1 MAAAG
6 VATGA
11 TFGEVAG
18 GEHEQARDG
27 IAVAGS
33 PGIERGSVGSDD
45 LGTACMVERQAARMG
60 LVQGPIGERAR
71 HDHERRLGLEAVEET
86 RIDRWLWAVR
96 LCKTRAAATDAC
108 KGGHVQVNG
117 RAAKPSTPVRVG
129 DRVEALLGKR
139 QRVVEV
145 AKVIEKRVGAPV
157 AAECLVDHSPPPP
170 PKEAGPLDLG
180 HEPGSGRPTKRDR
193 RQLDRF
199 RGR

>member
-1 MAAAG
+1 
-6 VATGA
+6 
-11 TFGEVAG
+11 
-18 GEHEQARDG
+18 
-27 IAVAGS
+27 
-33 PGIERGSVGSDD
+33 
-45 LGTACMVERQAARMG
+45 
-60 LVQGPIGERAR
+60 
-71 HDHERRLGLEAVEET
+71 VEET

-96 LCKTRAAATDAC
+96 LCKTRATATDAC
-108 KGGHVQVNG
+108 KGGHVQLNG

-139 QRVVEV
+139 QRVVDV

-170 PKEAGPLDLG
+170 PKEEGPLDLR

-193 RQLDRF
+193 RALDRF